1 MILIVAVSVFFAT
14 AAGAFGL
21 YWILDYRRES
31 LHQRF
36 KEVVGKVAATDEG
49 VVESAG
55 KWLNWFRG
63 RFTAKPVVET
73 DLVDML
79 SGKELEGARLLLNQ
93 AGYRSPGAYHTYI
106 LVRWA
111 LPLLAVVL
119 SLIGGKFTG
128 LENRSIFLAI
138 LIAGIVGFLLPDFAL
153 RRMILKRQE
162 QITDSLPDGLD
173 LLVVCVE
180 AGLGLNAAFVK
191 ITEEFRLSSPALSE
205 EFDIVNREMVAGKP
219 RQCEALFTS
228 GPVVSTSTGED
239 GKFTLTNVPVGSN
252 VPLWILGSS
261 LFGAQV
267 AAALGLPFAFASHF
281 APAMLMEAR
290 DEGDGKTDPGAAGKR
305 HHGASEA
312 QPEPERARPRRE
324 QRVALA

>member
-14 AAGAFGL
+14 AAGAFGI

-36 KEVVGKVAATDEG
+36 KEVVGKAAAPDDG

-55 KWLNWFRG
+55 KWLDRFRE
-63 RFTAKPVVET
+63 RFTSKPVVET

-79 SGKELEGARLLLNQ
+79 SGKELGGARLLLNQ
-93 AGYRSPGAYHTYI
+93 AGYRSPGAYHAYI

-111 LPLLAVVL
+111 LPLLAVIL
-119 SLIGGKFTG
+119 SLIGGKFGG
-128 LENRSIFLAI
+128 LQNRTIFFSI

-162 QITDSLPDGLD
+162 QITDALPDGLD

-219 RQCEALFTS
+219 RQEALRALSERTGVEDVKSLVAMLIQTEKLGTS
-228 GPVVSTSTGED
+228 LAQSLRVHSDSLRLRRRQRAEEAAAKTTIKLV
-239 GKFTLTNVPVGSN
+239 F
-252 VPLWILGSS
+252 PLVFLMFPALFIVILG
-261 LFGAQV
+261 
-267 AAALGLPFAFASHF
+267 
-281 APAMLMEAR
+281 
-290 DEGDGKTDPGAAGKR
+290 PGALQIIKILIPMGSK
-305 HHGASEA
+305 
-312 QPEPERARPRRE
+312 
-324 QRVALA
+324 